1 MASEDLAAEIAP
13 QESTSLYSRF
23 NRLLER
29 YLPRGLYRRA
39 MLILIVPVLVMQLL
53 MAYFILDSHWDNV
66 TKILGRS
73 LSNEIGLLVDI
84 YNHSDKSDAAV
95 TNIERLANDRLRLN
109 LDVVR
114 NGTLPPLPSPPFYKL
129 FDVKMQKY
137 LARETG
143 KPFYVS
149 SDGQDGKVD
158 IQVEVEPNL
167 IFRIQTEEDRAWAAN
182 TPWLLGLLLSSAALL
197 LSIAALFLRNQIR
210 PILELA
216 KAAQDFGLGRE
227 TKLYRP
233 RGATEI
239 RLAGQSFMDMRRR
252 IARHVEQ
259 RTAMLAGVSH
269 DLRTILTRFRLELA
283 VLGDNPKIHPLKEDV
298 DEMQHMLE
306 DYMAFVKGDGGE
318 QAVAVDIP
326 EVLATTIESVER
338 DRPDSDA
345 IIETG
350 ALPQQPV
357 MLKPNAFR
365 RLLSNLIGNAARYG
379 NRIRVSGEI
388 KNARLWIYVDDDG
401 PGIPP
406 EERDNA
412 FRPFVRLDNAR
423 NLDEP
428 GTGLGLA
435 IALDIA
441 HAHGGDI
448 NLDDSP
454 MGGLRAT
461 VKLPV

>member
-1 MASEDLAAEIAP
+1 MTEQP
-13 QESTSLYSRF
+13 QQSIYNKF
-23 NRLLER
+23 NRWLER
-29 YLPRGLYRRA
+29 YAPAGLYRRA
-39 MLILIVPVLVMQLL
+39 MLILIVPVLLMQIIV
-53 MAYFILDSHWDNV
+53 AGFILDRHWDNV
-66 TKILGRS
+66 TKVLARALSRDVGILVE
-73 LSNEIGLLVDI
+73 L
-84 YNHSDKSDAAV
+84 YNRSDKSEAAASD
-95 TNIERLANDRLRLN
+95 IEQLAKARLGLELSVLRN
-109 LDVVR
+109 AK
-114 NGTLPPLPSPPFYKL
+114 LPIVPDPAFYQL

-143 KPFYVS
+143 KPFAVVGS
-149 SDGQDGKVD
+149 SNDGKVE

-167 IFRIQTEEDRAWAAN
+167 IFQVKTDADRAWAAN
-182 TPWLLGLLLSSAALL
+182 TPFLLFLMLGSTALL

-216 KAAQDFGLGRE
+216 TAAHDFGLGRDN
-227 TKLYRP
+227 KQFRP
-233 RGATEI
+233 RGAAEI
-239 RLAGQSFMDMRRR
+239 REAGQSFLDMRRR

-269 DLRTILTRFRLELA
+269 DLRTILTRFKLELA
-283 VLGDNPKIHPLKEDV
+283 VIGDNPKVHPLKEDV

-318 QAVAVDIP
+318 QVVSVSLPEAV
-326 EVLATTIESVER
+326 ATTIESVER
-338 DRPDSDA
+338 DRPDS
-345 IIETG
+345 E
-350 ALPQQPV
+350 ALFDIGVLPAQRV
-357 MLKPNAFR
+357 MLKANAFR

-379 NRIRVSGEI
+379 TRINISGEI
-388 KNARLWIYVDDDG
+388 RDDRLWLHVDDNG
-401 PGIPP
+401 PGIP
-406 EERDNA
+406 EVEREHA

-423 NLDEP
+423 NLDET

-448 NLDDSP
+448 FLEDSP